1 MTAARHALRSVALLA
16 GLAMAPAQ
24 AQNAPNPDGPRYV
37 AAYVEVM
44 PTAARE
50 GAALVR
56 AFRDAARQ
64 EPGNLRLEAAQRIGQ
79 PNQFVILE
87 AWQDEAALDAHAKA
101 GAITAFHDKLKPL
114 EDAPVDRRTNG
125 VLTVGP
131 LSANLTDGA
140 VLTVTHVDVVPTHRE
155 AATALVKALAENG
168 RGEPGNLRYE
178 ALVQAGR
185 PNHFTVIAAWR
196 ERSALEAHDM
206 GTTARAFRAQLAP
219 MAGALYDERL
229 YGPLD

>member
-1 MTAARHALRSVALLA
+1 MTAARQALQSVALLA
-16 GLAMAPAQ
+16 GLAIMPALAQTAPET
-24 AQNAPNPDGPRYV
+24 NGPRYV
-37 AAYVEVM
+37 AAYIEVM
-44 PTAARE
+44 PSAASD
-50 GAALVR
+50 GATLVR
-56 AFRDAARQ
+56 AFRDAGRQ

-79 PNQFVILE
+79 PNQFVVLE

-101 GAITAFHDKLKPL
+101 PAITEFHEKLKPI
-114 EDAPVDRRTNG
+114 EDAPDDRRVNG

-131 LSANLTDGA
+131 LSTKFADNA

-155 AATALVKALAENG
+155 AATGLVKALAEKG

-196 ERSALEAHDM
+196 DRGAAEAHDM
-206 GTTARAFRAQLAP
+206 GTTARAFREQLAP

-229 YGPLD
+229 YRPLD